1 MVSSNLDN
9 CHSLPKRYMEF
20 FFEDSQWSS
29 VYAFETSWVF
39 LGLEGKGQ
47 KRETYFLQ
55 VMVGRL
61 LDVAVTD
68 IGWFFLMC

>member
-9 CHSLPKRYMEF
+9 CHCLPKRYMEF
-20 FFEDSQWSS
+20 FFEDSQWSL

-47 KRETYFLQ
+47 KRGEKLITSDGGETS
-55 VMVGRL
+55 
-61 LDVAVTD
+61 
-68 IGWFFLMC
+68 